1 MKFTNE
7 EKIRALKKLPQ
18 DTQDYITSPEA
29 TAATVRVAEK
39 HNLSK
44 EQRVKFNYIVGAI
57 LLQIID
63 TKQAENEFASEL
75 LLPPEQ
81 ARAIAGEVEKEIFNT
96 NINTNIRM
104 NTNLR
109 MSTNK
114 TETKPTT
121 TPPNLQTSKLTNLP
135 PAPPRPVLIRKELPT
150 PPESTLHATRYTLQT
165 LLSDIKRGTA
175 YDDNRINDAFRKT
188 PIEVKQS
195 LESVGFLSRLE
206 GVAKKFGLNVEETGE
221 LVSEAGL
228 VMLGLTQPVNFVDN
242 LTRRLRLPR
251 DRAMAVGQVV
261 NMEILRPVREIL
273 RNMNTNIR
281 MNTNLQMATNKT
293 GKEQEQKTEG
303 KYRFAPTTEP
313 PKNLPIAAPNYSP
326 QSTSTQSNYPKD
338 PYREPIE

>member
-1 MKFTNE
+1 MLTTAYH
-7 EKIRALKKLPQ
+7 RLPKELQ
-18 DTQDYITSPEA
+18 N
-29 TAATVRVAEK
+29 TVRSPLLKPALRGIARNNKLVEELDASLEHEVLLVLLGLIPKEKFAEQ
-39 HNLSK
+39 L
-44 EQRVKFNYIVGAI
+44 I
-57 LLQIID
+57 
-63 TKQAENEFASEL
+63 AELN
-75 LLPPEQ
+75 LPPEQ
-81 ARAIAGEVEKEIFNT
+81 ARAIAGDIEKEIF
-96 NINTNIRM
+96 NTNIRM
-104 NTNLR
+104 NTNLQ
-109 MSTNK
+109 MATNK

-121 TPPNLQTSKLTNLP
+121 TPPINLP
-135 PAPPRPVLIRKELPT
+135 TPPCPVLIRKELP
-150 PPESTLHATRYTLQT
+150 PPPRQNSEQVHQVPTIQS
-165 LLSDIKRGTA
+165 LLVDIKRGTA
-175 YDDNRINDAFRKT
+175 YDDNRINEAFRKT

-251 DRAMAVGQVV
+251 DRAMAVGQSV
-261 NMEILRPVREIL
+261 NMEVLRPVREIL

-293 GKEQEQKTEG
+293 GEEQEQKTEG

-326 QSTSTQSNYPKD
+326 QSTPTQNNYSKD
-338 PYREPIE
+338 PYREPLE